1 MFKIFIAFHP
11 QKARVLVG
19 LMGFLTILVICWI
32 LLFLQF
38 PHLGL
43 KARKMFPQSELNV
56 ISTEHDKHQC
66 IIPES
71 APACFPK

>member
-1 MFKIFIAFHP
+1 MFKFLIAFNP

-19 LMGFLTILVICWI
+19 LMGFLTILVISWF

-56 ISTEHDKHQC
+56 ISTEHEQHQC
-66 IIPES
+66 IIQES
-71 APACFPK
+71 VPACFPK